1 MVGMRESRTCGFTFV
16 LLSLVGYGNSEQGE
30 GEKDDQMADR
40 AHSDGIEVYLLS
52 MMILVRVRLG
62 EGKWKDES
70 GLCI

>member
-1 MVGMRESRTCGFTFV
+1 M
-16 LLSLVGYGNSEQGE
+16 LVSWLGYGNGEQGE

-40 AHSDGIEVYLLS
+40 AHSSDGIEVYLVS

-62 EGKWKDES
+62 EGQMNGREDES